1 MGRFANI
8 LKETAQ
14 RTNAE
19 LASEISSLTTL
30 KDSQINRLFPTKPD
44 KEKLLDL
51 LEIVNAATTENQKI
65 TRLKKNIE
73 SLAGGVVKLVGALA

>member
-19 LASEISSLTTL
+19 LASEISSLATL

-44 KEKLLDL
+44 KEKLLEL

-73 SLAGGVVKLVGALA
+73 SLAGTVVKLVGALA